1 MKKVLTILVVLALVA
16 GFAFATDS
24 TPAIPAI
31 GNHGTVTLS
40 TTVTEIVPV
49 FNIYH
54 SDTDAVDKGVS
65 NIAAGN
71 IEASFVVKQEN
82 TLKYSNYGI
91 AAGKGVTLKVT
102 CGPFKNADVEST
114 AAVTV
119 DTAAYAAVSS
129 ANTDKLGLTG
139 DPDTSANTA
148 TFVPTY
154 KGKRVDDQPI
164 GTFTATWTKDDSL
177 PLGDYTADITL
188 TYIAD

>member
-1 MKKVLTILVVLALVA
+1 MKKVLTILVILSLFA
-16 GFAFATDS
+16 GIAFATDS
-24 TPAIPAI
+24 TPAIGA
-31 GNHGTVTLS
+31 HGTVTLS

-54 SDTDAVDKGVS
+54 SDTDLVNKSVS
-65 NIAAGN
+65 NIAAGD
-71 IEASFVVKQEN
+71 IEASFVVKQKNPLE
-82 TLKYSNYGI
+82 YSNYGI

-119 DTAAYAAVSS
+119 DTAAYAAVSR

-139 DPDTSANTA
+139 DPATSANTA